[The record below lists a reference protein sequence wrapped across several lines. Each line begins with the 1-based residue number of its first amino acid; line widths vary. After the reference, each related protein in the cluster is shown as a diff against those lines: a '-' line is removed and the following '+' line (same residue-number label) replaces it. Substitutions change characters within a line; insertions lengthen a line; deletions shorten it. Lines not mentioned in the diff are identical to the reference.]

1 MDEVSS
7 ILLSNDG
14 DGDLETKHKMEN
26 FKVKYH
32 LVESQVLGGR
42 DDSSVTTSIKV
53 SILKTCLNS
62 LVRPV
67 WEGHVNN
74 ICLAKY
80 EHLPSFAQSALP
92 EQSLRKTSSS
102 GLSFPLMLG
111 DTVDIL
117 QTEIKSLRQEN
128 QQLSED
134 TIRWKNTADKLVDQ
148 WQTEKNELTESFLV
162 LFNEHKARHVAT
174 RKELEELKSNENN
187 LPIGTVSSKQ
197 ISRREAD
204 ILPDNEDEH
213 DHATWSD
220 NLVKRLAAGP
230 NKSRRGSREID
241 RYKSEEKEEAS
252 AARPTSTSEGTFV
265 NPHTGVLE
273 ISNYKRMFDSDD
285 DSDSPPKK
293 KKTCDC

>member
-1 MDEVSS
+1 
-7 ILLSNDG
+7 
-14 DGDLETKHKMEN
+14 
-26 FKVKYH
+26 
-32 LVESQVLGGR
+32 
-42 DDSSVTTSIKV
+42 
-53 SILKTCLNS
+53 
-62 LVRPV
+62 
-67 WEGHVNN
+67 
-74 ICLAKY
+74 
-80 EHLPSFAQSALP
+80 
-92 EQSLRKTSSS
+92 
-102 GLSFPLMLG
+102 MLG
-111 DTVDIL
+111 DIVDIL

-252 AARPTSTSEGTFV
+252 AARPASTSEGTFV